1 MSMVMRLT
9 AQTDMTFLE
18 EQMRRAGQWLMSKA
32 GMVLLAL
39 ICLVIGLRLVKWIMK
54 VVRKSFGKSKL
65 DPTVASFLGSIISIL
80 LYILV
85 FITVISIMGIQVTS
99 FVTLLGTAGVA
110 IGLAVQGS
118 LSNFA
123 GGVLILIL
131 KPFVIGD
138 YIKEDTHGNEGTV
151 ISIDIFY
158 TRIRTFDGKVVV
170 IPNGTLSNTSLTNLT
185 KQEKRRIDLVV
196 PVEYDADLRN
206 VKKVLQDVVTS
217 EPMVLQEEPIDIAL
231 DEFGD
236 SALTVLV
243 HVWVPTDAYWK
254 TKWNLMEHI
263 KLAFDAEKICIP
275 FNQLDVHLN
284 RSDS

>member
-1 MSMVMRLT
+1 
-9 AQTDMTFLE
+9 
-18 EQMRRAGQWLMSKA
+18 MRRADQWLMSKA

>member
-1 MSMVMRLT
+1 MRLT
-9 AQTDMTFLE
+9 AQADMTFLE

-65 DPTVASFLGSIISIL
+65 DPTVASFLGSIINIL

-196 PVEYDADLRN
+196 PVEYEADLRN

-254 TKWNLMEHI
+254 TKWNLMERI

>member
-9 AQTDMTFLE
+9 AQADMTFLE

-65 DPTVASFLGSIISIL
+65 DPTVASFLGSIINIL

-196 PVEYDADLRN
+196 PVEYEADLRN

-231 DEFGD
+231 DEFGA

-254 TKWNLMEHI
+254 TKWNLMERI

>member
-1 MSMVMRLT
+1 MSMIMRLT

>member
-1 MSMVMRLT
+1 MRLT

-284 RSDS
+284 HSDS

>member
-9 AQTDMTFLE
+9 AQADMTFLE

-65 DPTVASFLGSIISIL
+65 DPTVASFLGSIINIL

-196 PVEYDADLRN
+196 PVEYEADLRN

-254 TKWNLMEHI
+254 TKWNLMERI

>member
-18 EQMRRAGQWLMSKA
+18 EQMRRAGQWMMSKA

>member
-85 FITVISIMGIQVTS
+85 FITVVSIMGIQVTS

>member
-1 MSMVMRLT
+1 
-9 AQTDMTFLE
+9 
-18 EQMRRAGQWLMSKA
+18 
-32 GMVLLAL
+32 
-39 ICLVIGLRLVKWIMK
+39 
-54 VVRKSFGKSKL
+54 
-65 DPTVASFLGSIISIL
+65 
-80 LYILV
+80 
-85 FITVISIMGIQVTS
+85 MGIQVTS

>member
-1 MSMVMRLT
+1 MNIGIRLT

-18 EQMRRAGQWLMSKA
+18 EQLKRAGQWLMSKA

-39 ICLVIGLRLVKWIMK
+39 VCLFIGLRLVKWIMK
-54 VVRKSFGKSKL
+54 VVRKSFSKSKL
-65 DPTVASFLGSIISIL
+65 DPTVASFLGSIINIL
-80 LYILV
+80 LYVLV

-158 TRIRTFDGKVVV
+158 TRIRTYDGKVVV

-185 KQEKRRIDLVV
+185 KHEKRRIDLVV
-196 PVEYDADLRN
+196 PVEYEADLRQ
-206 VKKVLQDVVTS
+206 VKTVLQNVVKE
-217 EPMVLQEEPIDIAL
+217 EPMVLQEEPVDIAL

-236 SALTVLV
+236 SALSVIV
-243 HVWVPTDAYWK
+243 HVWVPTEAYWK
-254 TKWNLMEHI
+254 TKWDLMEHI
-263 KLAFDAEKICIP
+263 KLAFDKEKICIP
-275 FNQLDVHLN
+275 FNQLDVHLD
-284 RSDS
+284 RSDR

>member
-32 GMVLLAL
+32 GMVFLAL

>member
-65 DPTVASFLGSIISIL
+65 DPTVASFLGSIINIL

-254 TKWNLMEHI
+254 TKWNLMERI

>member
-9 AQTDMTFLE
+9 AQADMTFLE
-18 EQMRRAGQWLMSKA
+18 EQLRRAGQWLMSKA

-65 DPTVASFLGSIISIL
+65 DPTVASFLGSIINIL

-196 PVEYDADLRN
+196 PVEYEADLRN

-254 TKWNLMEHI
+254 TKWNLMERI

>member
-9 AQTDMTFLE
+9 AQADKTFLE

-65 DPTVASFLGSIISIL
+65 DPTVASFLGSIINIL

-196 PVEYDADLRN
+196 PVEYEADLRN

-254 TKWNLMEHI
+254 TKWNLMERI

>member
-65 DPTVASFLGSIISIL
+65 DPTVVSFLGSIINIL